1 MNTNDNFISRLE
13 SFIAQQGL
21 LIDNQCVLVAVSG
34 GADSMALLAALRRCG
49 KYNLHI
55 GHVHHSLRAEADDD
69 AQFVRDLAL
78 RWNIPF
84 HLEKID
90 TRKIAREEGIGIEQ
104 AARKGRY
111 EALIAMAK
119 QVGASVVAVAHHA
132 DDQVETVLHHIFRG
146 THLRGLAGMPAKRTL
161 CEGID
166 LIRPLLWTR
175 REEIEAFCRDE
186 KLNWRIDHTNID
198 TEFTRNFIRHELLP
212 ILRERINPK
221 VDDAI
226 LRISNSARKAEQT
239 LAILS
244 KQLFVRTVRKRT
256 SNEIILRIAPLKKAP
271 VVLTTMILR
280 EALEAIKAPAQEM
293 GQERFDDILKL
304 IDGSLPAVD
313 LPGKVRAENIGKD
326 IKFSR
331 SGED

>member
-34 GADSMALLAALRRCG
+34 GVDSVALLAALRRCG
-49 KYNLHI
+49 KYNLHV
-55 GHVHHSLRAEADDD
+55 GHVHHGLRTEADDD

-84 HLEKID
+84 HFEKID
-90 TRKIAREEGIGIEQ
+90 TRSIAQEEGIGIEQ

-111 EALIAMAK
+111 ESLIKIAR
-119 QVGASVVAVAHHA
+119 QVRASAVAVAHHA

-146 THLRGLAGMPAKRTL
+146 THLRGLAGMPTKRTL

-166 LIRPLLWTR
+166 LIRPLLWAR
-175 REEIEAFCRDE
+175 RAEIEAFCRNE
-186 KLNWRIDHTNID
+186 KLNWRIDHTNVD

-226 LRISNSARKAEQT
+226 LRLSNSAQKAEQT
-239 LAILS
+239 LTELSQHLLDRAI
-244 KQLFVRTVRKRT
+244 RKH
-256 SNEIILRIAPLKKAP
+256 SADEIILRIAPLKKSP
-271 VVLTTMILR
+271 TLLVSMVIR
-280 EALEAIKAPAQEM
+280 SALDMLNAPAQAM
-293 GQERFDDILKL
+293 GQERFEDVLKIL
-304 IDGSLPAVD
+304 DGSLQSAD
-313 LPGKVRAENIGKD
+313 LPGKIHVENTGKD
-326 IKFSR
+326 IKLSR
-331 SGED
+331 K